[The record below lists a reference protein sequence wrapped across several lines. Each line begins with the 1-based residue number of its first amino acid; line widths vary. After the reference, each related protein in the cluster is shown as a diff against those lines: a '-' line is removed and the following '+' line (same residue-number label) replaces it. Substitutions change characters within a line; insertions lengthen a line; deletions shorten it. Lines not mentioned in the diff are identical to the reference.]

1 MDRIFN
7 KTFFYFLHLHHEF
20 KGCLQKIFP
29 VFCGCL
35 AVSSHYPHFY
45 YSGNFLSLIERRNF
59 VHSLKIYRM
68 KVLLLFSIFLLP
80 LISFSQLNI
89 DSISRVNYQLLHQTE
104 LNDVW
109 GYVDETGIEYALVG
123 ARKGTSV
130 VSLATPTSP
139 TEVFWEPGMESI
151 WRDLKTW
158 GDFAY
163 ITTEAENG
171 LLIIDLSPLPS
182 SNVLTTTYY
191 NGPVGSEWSSAHNL
205 YIDSSGYAYIFGAN
219 RGNGGVIILDLN
231 TDPMNPIEVGTF
243 DNWYV
248 HDGYVRNDTMFL
260 AHISDGFL
268 SLVDVTDHSN
278 PILLGTKTTP
288 SNFAHNIWPSN
299 DGNVA
304 FTTDEVSGGYLAA
317 YDVTDPLNII
327 ELDRIQSSPGEG
339 VIPHNVHV
347 LGNYLVTS
355 YYSDGVTVHDITYPN
370 NMILVGQYDTYPQQT
385 TSYDGCWGA
394 YPFLPSGLILAADI
408 TEGLFVLSPT
418 YVQAAYLEGD
428 VTDAAT
434 LNPITGVQISIVGH
448 NQSDYSIGTGHYA
461 TGIVNG
467 GNYSVTYF
475 KVGYFSQTLNVTLTQ
490 GIVTIQN
497 VQLVPIPP
505 YNLTVDVIE
514 EGTGLPISNAQIQ
527 LSTSLIDHNGITN
540 GIGQEDLVLYYQES
554 YRITAGKWGYLTKCF
569 DQLIDENTGSITI
582 ELQKGYYDDFSF
594 DFGWISTGSALD
606 GLWERG
612 KPIATNDGAP
622 SIDADYD
629 CGTKAYVT
637 GVGEEL
643 SGNDEDLDAGS
654 AILISPTMD
663 LTSYSDPHLNYVR
676 WFFCKHGATP
686 NDTLRVT
693 VTNGFVSVL
702 IDQIGPDVSQ
712 FNQWIPKSIKLSD
725 YLAITSSMQV
735 TFQVSDDEP
744 EGNITE
750 AGVDYFHITN
760 SNVLELSI
768 ETKSE
773 FKVYPNPFDASLT
786 IVNAE
791 IGSLLKMVN
800 IQGQTVYEK
809 VVLDD
814 SVKID
819 LPNIPSGV
827 YFLKMNDQVKKV
839 MKD

>member
-1 MDRIFN
+1 MSN
-7 KTFFYFLHLHHEF
+7 AH
-20 KGCLQKIFP
+20 KGGLQKIFP

-35 AVSSHYPHFY
+35 AVYCHYPHFY

-59 VHSLKIYRM
+59 VHSLKIFRM
-68 KVLLLFSIFLLP
+68 KVLVLFSIFLLP
-80 LISFSQLNI
+80 FISFSQLNI
-89 DSISRVNYQLLHQTE
+89 DSIARVNYQSLHQTE

-130 VSLATPTSP
+130 VSLETPTNP

-158 GDFAY
+158 GDYAY

-191 NGPVGSEWSSAHNL
+191 NGPAGSEWSSAHNL
-205 YIDSSGYAYIFGAN
+205 YIDSSGFAYIFGAN

-231 TDPMNPIEVGTF
+231 TDPMNPIEVGIF
-243 DNWYV
+243 DDWYV

-268 SLVDVTDHSN
+268 SLVDVTNHSN

-288 SNFAHNIWPSN
+288 SNFTHNIWPTN

-304 FTTDEVSGGYLAA
+304 FTTDEVSGAYLAS
-317 YDVTDPLNII
+317 YDVTDPLNIF
-327 ELDRIQSSPGEG
+327 ELDRIQSSPGAG
-339 VIPHNVHV
+339 IIPHNVHV

-355 YYSDGVTVHDITYPN
+355 YYSDGVTVHDVTYPN

-408 TEGLFVLSPT
+408 TEGLFILNPT

-428 VTDAAT
+428 VTDAST
-434 LNPITGVQISIVGH
+434 LNPIIGVQVSIFGH
-448 NQSDYSIGTGHYA
+448 NQSDFSIGTGHYA
-461 TGIVNG
+461 SGIVQSG
-467 GNYSVTYF
+467 SYSVNYF
-475 KVGYFSQTLNVTLTQ
+475 KVGYFSQTINVNLTQ
-490 GIVTIQN
+490 GVITIQD

-505 YNLTVDVIE
+505 FNLTVNVIE
-514 EGTGLPISNAQIQ
+514 EGTGIPISNAQIE
-527 LSTSLIDHNGITN
+527 LSATLINHNGITN
-540 GIGQEDLVLYYQES
+540 GIGVEDFVLYYQEN
-554 YRITAGKWGYLTKCF
+554 YTITVGKWGYLTKCY

-612 KPIATNDGAP
+612 NPISTHGGAP
-622 SIDADYD
+622 AIDADFD

-637 GVGEEL
+637 GLGEEF
-643 SGNDEDLDAGS
+643 SSSDEDLDAGN

-663 LTSYSDPHLNYVR
+663 LTTYSDPHLNYAR
-676 WFFCKHGATP
+676 WFFCMYGATP

-693 VTNGFVSVL
+693 ISNGFVSVI
-702 IDQIGPDVSQ
+702 IDQVGPDVSQ

-725 YLAITSSMQV
+725 YLPITSSMQV
-735 TFQVSDDEP
+735 TFHVSDEDP
-744 EGNITE
+744 DGNITE
-750 AGVDYFHITN
+750 AGIDYFHITN
-760 SNVLELSI
+760 SNVLEI
-768 ETKSE
+768 PIITKSDFE
-773 FKVYPNPFDASLT
+773 VYPNPFDESLN
-786 IVNAE
+786 IVHAE
-791 IGSLLKMVN
+791 IGSVLTMVN
-800 IQGQTVYEK
+800 MQGQTVYEQLIMK
-809 VVLDD
+809 D
-814 SVKID
+814 SFKID
-819 LPNIPSGV
+819 LPLMPSGM
-827 YFLKMNDQVKKV
+827 YFLKMNNKVKKV